1 MGEKVITW
9 KSKKVDDAGKQSKVI
24 EGASHPGCCGK

>member
-1 MGEKVITW
+1 MEEKIIKW
-9 KSKKVDDAGKQSKVI
+9 ECKKIDDAGKQSEVI